1 MNSILQEKKECFA
14 CASHLVAVDFSKC
27 SRFANLECH
36 HVFFGTANRKLSELY
51 GLKVW
56 LCQEHHRGNS
66 GVHNNRVL
74 DLLLKELAQRKFE
87 EYCKCTYNRNDFIQ
101 IFGKSYL

>member
-1 MNSILQEKKECFA
+1 MKSILQSEKECYV
-14 CASHLVAVDFSKC
+14 CAHNLVFVPYGNERSNYVIED
-27 SRFANLECH
+27 H
-36 HVFFGTANRKLSELY
+36 HVFFGTANRKLSEKH

-56 LCQEHHRGNS
+56 LCQEHHRGNT

-74 DLLLKELAQRKFE
+74 DLLLKEIAQRKFE
-87 EYCKCTYNRNDFIQ
+87 ETHHRQDFIK

>member
-1 MNSILQEKKECFA
+1 MQSILQTEKECYV
-14 CASHLVAVDFSKC
+14 CANHLVAVDHAKC
-27 SRFANLECH
+27 SRYAGLESH
-36 HVFFGTANRKLSELY
+36 HVFHGTANRKLSEKH

-56 LCQEHHRGNS
+56 LCQEHHRGNT

-74 DLLLKELAQRKFE
+74 DLLLQESAQREFE
-87 EYCKCTYNRNDFIQ
+87 ETYSRQEFIK